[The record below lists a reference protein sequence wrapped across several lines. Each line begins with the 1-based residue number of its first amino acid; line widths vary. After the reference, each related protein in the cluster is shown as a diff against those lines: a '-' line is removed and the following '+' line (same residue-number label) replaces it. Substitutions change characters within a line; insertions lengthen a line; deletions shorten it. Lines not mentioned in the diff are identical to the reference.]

1 MQNIPIRITSMGPA
15 DFGKS
20 TLFGYIVLH
29 YLHDPNYW
37 KQINAWEQEKPDW
50 YRKDRAY
57 TYLFDRIQ
65 DERKGHLGQGGKRT
79 FEGASMVPTYIEC
92 TIGEKRYLF
101 IDVPGHEKFISNAT
115 TGIFQA
121 QAAVL
126 VLAANDLEH
135 ILDLIQEVNRYYDN
149 QSAIVKRIRNS
160 RFWNIFFYPILV
172 RTYGFQQ
179 LIVVISKMDLIQYDQ
194 LMYELA
200 VEELRPFL
208 ARFADLKP
216 QAIHVIPTSIQVE
229 ARSDINV
236 IHSVPAEHPM
246 SWYQGPTVVEQI
258 AQIPALQPSKGPLLI
273 PVEEMYLKRVPGS
286 PCIFT
291 GRIIRGTLAQD
302 QEIQISPLCD
312 PAREFHETEKLRGR
326 VKCMRQRDQKAQLP
340 WIGKLS
346 LDPSTQDHQFE
357 AGHII
362 GLTFHPYE
370 KTKYSPEKYPLYF
383 RKGCIIT
390 NAGDAVISGNV
401 LKAEVFVPIYS
412 RKITEGQQ
420 WLVYLYGQKKG
431 DALVISVRPREEQLH
446 EDEKEIGDVVEV
458 ELLLS
463 FPTDYPGSDGNIDA
477 DVQDVVLRQ
486 NTSFCGGRALR
497 LYFVERFEMILTY
510 TQETCPEKGELLKPF
525 ERFYHL
531 AKLRKLPEIHIS
543 GQDMRHI
550 VMHHPTSEEISLLYH
565 TVKKMKPNPVS
576 HTIRLLPKYQ
586 TYEKH

>member
-29 YLHDPNYW
+29 HLNDPNYW
-37 KQINAWEQEKPDW
+37 KQIEAWEQERPDW

-57 TYLFDRIQ
+57 TYLFDKIQ
-65 DERKGHLGQGGKRT
+65 DERKGHLSQEGKRK
-79 FEGASMVPTYIEC
+79 FEGASIVPTYVEC
-92 TIGEKRYLF
+92 TIGAKTYLF

-126 VLAANDLEH
+126 VLAANDLEPL
-135 ILDLIQEVNRYYDN
+135 LDMVQEINRYYDN
-149 QSAIVKRIRNS
+149 QGTLVQHIRNS
-160 RFWNIFFYPILV
+160 RFWNICFYPILV

-179 LIVVISKMDLIQYDQ
+179 LIVVISKMDLVQYDQ
-194 LMYELA
+194 LVYELS
-200 VEELRPFL
+200 VEEVRPFL
-208 ARFADLKP
+208 ARFSDLPP

-229 ARSDINV
+229 ARSDLNV
-236 IHSVPAEHPM
+236 IHPVPAEHPM

-286 PCIFT
+286 PCIVT
-291 GRIIRGTLAQD
+291 GRIIRGTLSKD

-312 PAREFHETEKLRGR
+312 PAREFHDTEKLRGR
-326 VKCMRQRDQKAQLP
+326 VKHVRQRDQKAQLP
-340 WIGKLS
+340 WIGKIPLES
-346 LDPSTQDHQFE
+346 PAQDQPFE

-401 LKAEVFVPIYS
+401 LRAEVFVPIYS

-431 DALVISVRPREEQLH
+431 DALVLSVCPREEQLR
-446 EDEKEIGDVVEV
+446 EDEKEIGDVIEV
-458 ELLLS
+458 ELLLG
-463 FPTDYPGSDGNIDA
+463 FPVDYPGVNGSIDA

-486 NTSFCGGRALR
+486 NTSFCGGRTLR
-497 LYFVERFEMILTY
+497 LYFIERCEMVLTY
-510 TQETCPEKGELLKPF
+510 PRETFPEKEEILAPF
-525 ERFYHL
+525 QRFYHL
-531 AKLRKLPEIHIS
+531 SKLRKLPDIFTIE
-543 GQDMRHI
+543 QDRWHI
-550 VMHHPTSEEISLLYH
+550 VAPHPTSEEMSLLYH
-565 TVKKMKPNPVS
+565 TVKKMKPSPGAYS
-576 HTIRLLPKYQ
+576 IELFPKYQ
-586 TYEKH
+586 TYE